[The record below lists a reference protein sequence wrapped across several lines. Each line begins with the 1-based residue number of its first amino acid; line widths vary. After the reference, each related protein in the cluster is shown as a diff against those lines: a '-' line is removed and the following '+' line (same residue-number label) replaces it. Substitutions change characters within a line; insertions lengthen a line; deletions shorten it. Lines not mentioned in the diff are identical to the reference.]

1 MHCRHCKGDD
11 HWSTTCP
18 YKDFMQTE
26 EEAPDTERAGREAGT
41 VPGGRYVPPMRS
53 GMDRQTDRRS
63 DENTCRV
70 TNLPQDM
77 DESELREIFTK
88 IGRCT
93 RVFIARDKITNLP
106 KGFAFVT
113 YENREDAARAI
124 RKMGL
129 LTILR
134 KQRAR
139 EREMRILILGLVRD
153 FTYPKNQV
161 LEKPIFSGQ
170 RRKNDNYEEIYGP
183 VHRPNR
189 AYTRLQHKDGRVQG
203 VCSESVGRRRSKESA
218 LLLAELFRT
227 DGRFDLGRR
236 FGG

>member
-1 MHCRHCKGDD
+1 MVTTITAPEVGSWAEVVEQESQSSNDINEDGVKTVVSYITENGQKFKIATTLIADEVDLQFTRNHIGEQILDVQEEKVVIKSENQMHCRHCKGDD

-26 EEAPDTERAGREAGT
+26 EETPDTERAGREAGT

-124 RKMGL
+124 RELNNYKVNHM
-129 LTILR
+129 
-134 KQRAR
+134 
-139 EREMRILILGLVRD
+139 
-153 FTYPKNQV
+153 V
-161 LEKPIFSGQ
+161 LKVEWTRPS
-170 RRKNDNYEEIYGP
+170 ND
-183 VHRPNR
+183 
-189 AYTRLQHKDGRVQG
+189 K
-203 VCSESVGRRRSKESA
+203 
-218 LLLAELFRT
+218 
-227 DGRFDLGRR
+227 
-236 FGG
+236 